1 MGISFSKQPAAGW
14 ITLKLPARIITLVIL
29 LFLSH
34 SIVFAQKKSDSLNV
48 KLSEIT
54 VTATPFGLTQKNSP
68 IAFTQVNRSNL
79 EVQTTPALSLDR
91 LTTTI
96 PGLWINN
103 RENYALGERI
113 TLRGLGWR
121 SAFGVRGIQIFLDG
135 IPLTGADGQSVL
147 TVVDPAFIRDIRL
160 IRGPSSAFWGN
171 SSGGILYLST
181 FTNSQVKPF
190 VRLRETTGSYGL
202 SKTDFQFVHTTSAQ
216 RYQFYGSYLSD
227 QGYRDYSTV
236 HLFRSGFTDQMNINN
251 SNRLTLSGAFA
262 AMPKAEHPGS
272 LNAPEVTNNPRQARS
287 YYQNSG
293 AGKQADQG
301 QVGGTLHSA
310 TAIGKVQTTLYGLFR
325 ELNNPLPFAYI
336 RIHRIAGGTRL
347 TLQNQFG
354 NFNWGVGYGGKIQR
368 DHRYNWENSNG
379 IPRPGDN
386 MTVDQMEWVYN
397 HAFFGEGSYN
407 VSSFTLNVGLR
418 YDWLLFKN
426 HDYLQQTGHYSQSGR
441 RIFNAWSPSAG
452 VTFHTGPTDLYAN
465 YRTAFEAP
473 TTTELANRPD
483 GSQGFNPNIG
493 PEHINGFEIGLRGN
507 HLLSQQFSYDLAL
520 FDMRVHDILVPYQG
534 SNERTYYQ
542 NQGKTKH
549 WGIEASLTWQ
559 PASQWRVALTYQYLK
574 AVFESGFTENPVSM
588 NGNRIPGVTPNRG
601 AIRISYTGHRWMLSS
616 DAELVDSYF
625 VDNANTAKTGSYVD
639 WNARI
644 SLIHWRPFEGIAVD
658 PYLAAYNLL
667 NSQYN
672 GSVVVNATGGRY
684 YEPAAGRHW
693 AAGLAIT
700 FY

>member
-1 MGISFSKQPAAGW
+1 M
-14 ITLKLPARIITLVIL
+14 TLKSHIRIFTLIVL
-29 LFLSH
+29 LFLSN

-54 VTATPFGLTQKNSP
+54 VTATPFGLTRKNSSL
-68 IAFTQVNRSNL
+68 AFTQIKRSSL
-79 EVQTTPALSLDR
+79 QVQATPALSLDR

-147 TVVDPAFIRDIRL
+147 TVVDPAFIRDIQL

-181 FTNSQVKPF
+181 FPENQVKPF
-190 VRLRETTGSYGL
+190 VRLRETVGSYGL
-202 SKTDFQFVHTTSAQ
+202 SKTDFQFVHNTSNQ
-216 RYQFYGSYLSD
+216 RYQFYGSYLGD

-236 HLFRSGFTDQMNINN
+236 HLFRSGFTEQMNIN
-251 SNRLTLSGAFA
+251 SGNRLTLSGAFT

-272 LNAPEVTNNPRQARS
+272 LNALQAASDPRQARS
-287 YYQNSG
+287 YYKNSG

-301 QVGGTLHSA
+301 QLGGTLHSA
-310 TAIGKVQTTLYGLFR
+310 TSIGQVQTTLYGLFR
-325 ELNNPLPFAYI
+325 ELNNPLPYAYI
-336 RIHRIAGGTRL
+336 RVHRLAGGTRL
-347 TLQNQFG
+347 TLQNQF
-354 NFNWGVGYGGKIQR
+354 NALSWGIGYEGKIQR
-368 DHRYNWENSNG
+368 DHRYNWENANG
-379 IPRPGDN
+379 VPRPGDN

-397 HAFFGEGSYN
+397 HAFFGEGSFN
-407 VSSFTLNVGLR
+407 ISPVTLNLGLR

-426 HDYLQQTGHYSQSGR
+426 HDYLQQTTTHYLQSGR
-441 RIFNAWSPSAG
+441 RLFNAWSPSAG
-452 VTFHTGPTDLYAN
+452 ITFHAGPADLYAN

-473 TTTELANRPD
+473 TTTELVNRPD

-493 PEHINGFEIGLRGN
+493 PEHITGFEIGIRGN
-507 HLLSQQFSYDLAL
+507 HLLSGHLSYDLAL
-520 FDMRVHDILVPYQG
+520 FDMRIRDILVPYQG

-542 NQGKTKH
+542 NHGKTKH
-549 WGIEASLTWQ
+549 WGIETNVIWQ
-559 PASQWRVALTYQYLK
+559 PSPKWRIAMTYQYLD
-574 AVFESGFTENPVSM
+574 AIFESGFTENSVPM
-588 NGNRIPGVTPNRG
+588 NGNKVPGVTPNRG
-601 AIRISYTGHRWMLSS
+601 ALNISYTGGGWMASS
-616 DAELVDSYF
+616 DAEMVDSYF
-625 VDNANTAKTGSYVD
+625 VDNANTVRNGSYVN
-639 WNARI
+639 WNVRFSI
-644 SLIHWRPFEGIAVD
+644 IHWRPFERVSID
-658 PYLAAYNLL
+658 PYLAIYNLL
-667 NSQYN
+667 DTQYN
-672 GSVVVNATGGRY
+672 GSVIVNATGGQY
-684 YEPAAGRHW
+684 FEPAAGRHW

>member
-1 MGISFSKQPAAGW
+1 MVLRLHIRSNAL
-14 ITLKLPARIITLVIL
+14 IIL
-29 LFLSH
+29 LLLFS
-34 SIVFAQKKSDSLNV
+34 SVVFAQTKSDSLNV

-54 VTATPFGLTQKNSP
+54 VTATPFGLTRKNSSL
-68 IAFTQVNRSNL
+68 AFSQVKRSGL

-91 LTTTI
+91 LTATV

-113 TLRGLGWR
+113 TLRGLGWS

-190 VRLRETTGSYGL
+190 VRLRETVGSYGL
-202 SKTDFQFVHTTSAQ
+202 SKTDFQFVHNTSMQ
-216 RYQFYGSYLSD
+216 RYQFYGSYLGD

-236 HLFRSGFTDQMNINN
+236 HLFRSGFTDQMNIN
-251 SNRLTLSGAFA
+251 SGNRLTLSGAFA

-272 LNAPEVTNNPRQARS
+272 LNASQVANDPRQARS

-310 TAIGKVQTTLYGLFR
+310 TSIGQVQTTLYGLFR
-325 ELNNPLPFAYI
+325 ELNNPLPYAYI
-336 RIHRIAGGTRL
+336 RVHRLAGGTRL
-347 TLQNQFG
+347 TLQNQF
-354 NFNWGVGYGGKIQR
+354 NNLSWGIGYEGKIQR
-368 DHRYNWENSNG
+368 DHRYNWGNANG
-379 IPRPGDN
+379 VPKPGNDI
-386 MTVDQMEWVYN
+386 TVDQMEWVYN
-397 HAFFGEGSYN
+397 HAFFGEGSFKL
-407 VSSFTLNVGLR
+407 SPLTLNLGLR

-426 HDYLQQTGHYSQSGR
+426 HDYLQQTSHYSQSGR

-452 VTFHTGPTDLYAN
+452 VTFHAGSADLYVN

-473 TTTELANRPD
+473 TTTELVNRPD
-483 GSQGFNPNIG
+483 GSQGFNPAIG
-493 PEHINGFEIGLRGN
+493 PEHITGFEIGLRGN
-507 HLLSQQFSYDLAL
+507 HLLSQRLSYDLAL
-520 FDMRVHDILVPYQG
+520 FDMRIRDILVPYQG

-542 NQGKTKH
+542 NRGKTKH
-549 WGIEASLTWQ
+549 WGIETNVIWQ
-559 PASQWRVALTYQYLK
+559 PSSKWRIAVTYQYLD
-574 AVFESGFTENPVSM
+574 AVFESGFTENSISM
-588 NGNRIPGVTPNRG
+588 SGNKVPGVTPNRG
-601 AIRISYTGHRWMLSS
+601 AVRISYTGHGWMASS
-616 DAELVDSYF
+616 DAEMVNSYF
-625 VDNANTAKTGSYVD
+625 VNNANTVRNGSYVD
-639 WNARI
+639 WNARF
-644 SLIHWRPFEGIAVD
+644 SLIHWRPFDRVGID
-658 PYLAAYNLL
+658 PYLAIYNLL
-667 NSQYN
+667 DSQYN
-672 GSVVVNATGGRY
+672 GSVIVNATGGQY
-684 YEPAAGRHW
+684 FEPAAGRHW